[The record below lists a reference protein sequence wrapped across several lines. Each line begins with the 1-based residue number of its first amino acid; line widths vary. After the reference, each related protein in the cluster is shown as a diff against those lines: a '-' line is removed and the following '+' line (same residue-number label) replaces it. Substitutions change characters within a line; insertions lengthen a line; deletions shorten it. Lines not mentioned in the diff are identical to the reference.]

1 MDAREQHKKNA
12 ALEKRFMT
20 EARNDENYLHAAAQR
35 EASAGHVVEARFLMQ
50 EARFAGSWL
59 GKRERILT
67 KEEKA
72 AGER

>member
-1 MDAREQHKKNA
+1 MDTTEQHRKNA

-35 EASAGHVVEARFLMQ
+35 EASQGHIVESRFLAQ

-59 GKRERILT
+59 GKRERIL
-67 KEEKA
+67 KHEEKM
-72 AGER
+72 ER